1 MPSRKRNKGKERKA
15 KKQAEQAEV
24 TRAQARLRWQF
35 WARGRGENIN
45 GVAIQCNHGCH
56 ITIPNDHAGHP
67 ALDLLDTFFVNW
79 ATANIGMLDNL
90 KDTLQKQPQ
99 AWDNHNYREML
110 TMTLIRIGTNML
122 LTTNELNGPG
132 SLAIAIAV
140 LEEYEEVGDID
151 SAIYSR
157 RSAKKLRNL
166 HWNVSSMKRDL
177 LKFYR
182 KRISCSCLKAMHLEA
197 RKTLPKLGACFQCK
211 VVTERALLMV
221 CSRCRCHHYC
231 SRECQVAAWDE
242 HKHDCDLFDR
252 VHNQQSK

>member
-24 TRAQARLRWQF
+24 TRAQVRLRWRR
-35 WARGRGENIN
+35 WARGEVENIN

-56 ITIPNDHAGHP
+56 TIRNDPAGHP
-67 ALDLLDTFFVNW
+67 ALDLLDVFFMNW
-79 ATANIGMLDNL
+79 AANIGVLDNL

-99 AWDNHNYREML
+99 AWDNHNYREMV
-110 TMTLIRIGTNML
+110 TKTLIRIGTNML
-122 LTTNELNGPG
+122 LTTNELSWPG

-140 LEEYEEVGDID
+140 LEDYEEVGDID

-166 HWNVSSMKRDL
+166 QYWNISSMKRDL

-182 KRISCSCLKAMHLEA
+182 KRMSCSCLKAMHLEA
-197 RKTLPKLGACFQCK
+197 RKTLPQLGACCHCE
-211 VVTERALLMV
+211 VVTDRALLMV

-242 HKHDCDLFDR
+242 HKPDCDLFDR